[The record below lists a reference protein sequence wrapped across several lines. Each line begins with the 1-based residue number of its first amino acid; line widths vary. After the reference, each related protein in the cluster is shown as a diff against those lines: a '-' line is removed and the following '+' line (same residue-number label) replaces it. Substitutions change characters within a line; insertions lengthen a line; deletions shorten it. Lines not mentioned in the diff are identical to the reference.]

1 MSGDNGCGCCFNPDL
16 DVLTGNTSAEVQKT
30 AIRLDGMQYF
40 PIAVRKS
47 FHFETIATSD
57 KTKINMGNEWLIF

>member
-1 MSGDNGCGCCFNPDL
+1 
-16 DVLTGNTSAEVQKT
+16 VLTGNTSAEVQKT
-30 AIRLDGMQYF
+30 AIRLDGMQYV

-57 KTKINMGNEWLIF
+57 KTKINMSNKWLIF